1 MPRISL
7 VHLIV
12 FSFSSQLSLQLDL
25 FVLFVVP
32 EASSPAWGIV
42 TPHSL
47 TALLSI
53 MSLYYLNEFHA
64 CLPSFCTGA

>member
-1 MPRISL
+1 
-7 VHLIV
+7 
-12 FSFSSQLSLQLDL
+12 L
-25 FVLFVVP
+25 FFVP
-32 EASSPAWGIV
+32 EASTPAWGIV

-47 TALLSI
+47 TALLSII